1 MRLLDYIYHQVIS
14 EERSCDMGLLHGRL
28 GEAIFLFEYGRERN
42 LSIAEDKAYELLQ
55 EVIQSLS
62 DGQSDKNLGLT
73 NGLFGIGCGIHY
85 LYVNNFLCI
94 EDPDDFFA
102 AFDDL
107 AVSIANNYPPMAVGY
122 EGMVAVI
129 LYMVR
134 RISHD
139 KQHSRAIGRLK
150 EHFIYL
156 IDRLKGLLPS
166 ATNQREEVFPLLLEI
181 YRYGYYKTAFE
192 MMIEHLLTE
201 HITILSFPKVQGYAG
216 VGLQLLNKT
225 VL

>member
-1 MRLLDYIYHQVIS
+1 
-14 EERSCDMGLLHGRL
+14 
-28 GEAIFLFEYGRERN
+28 
-42 LSIAEDKAYELLQ
+42 
-55 EVIQSLS
+55 
-62 DGQSDKNLGLT
+62 
-73 NGLFGIGCGIHY
+73 
-85 LYVNNFLCI
+85 
-94 EDPDDFFA
+94 
-102 AFDDL
+102 
-107 AVSIANNYPPMAVGY
+107 MAVGH

-181 YRYGYYKTAFE
+181 YRYGYYKTAIE